1 MAIKEYTHWDKVD
14 IAEFRR
20 RWPNFSPQEIAC
32 KGTGSLKVNEQAL
45 NALQRLRTALGKP
58 LILTSAYRSQRHNKN
73 VGGAKNSQHLE
84 GAAFDVRMENHD
96 PEAFE
101 KAARAAGFTGFGY
114 YPNSGFM
121 HIDIG
126 PIRTWGTPFPKRPMD
141 APVFASEPEPRPA
154 VATGTGRNA
163 LGGITMAVTA
173 IATAAPQLMEVAQH
187 PLANVVPWVGSAL
200 AVIAIAA
207 FVISILRKSKSER
220 YEAGER

>member
-1 MAIKEYTHWDKVD
+1 MAIKEYAHWSDVD
-14 IAEFRR
+14 VAEFRR

-32 KGTGSLKVNEQAL
+32 KGTGSLKVNDQAL
-45 NALQRLRTALGKP
+45 TALQRLRTALGKP
-58 LILTSAYRSQRHNKN
+58 LILTSAFRSKQHNKN
-73 VGGAKNSQHLE
+73 VGGATNSQHLE

-121 HIDIG
+121 HVDIG
-126 PIRTWGTPFPKRPMD
+126 PARTWGTPFPKRRAD
-141 APVFASEPEPRPA
+141 IPVFAAEPEPRP
-154 VATGTGRNA
+154 VLTTGTGRSA
-163 LGGITMAVTA
+163 IGGISMAVTA

-207 FVISILRKSKSER
+207 FVISIIRKSGAER
-220 YEAGER
+220 LEPGEQ